1 LRSYKSRK
9 FRIYIFF
16 FRFTDLFFRLSI
28 FFVYVILRGCIFVK
42 KLFNNIKLKVS
53 AMGKKSFS
61 FTKRTFCFIIAVAYF
76 ISFTACKSDRSTEEA
91 PRTYAVSGTVT
102 TSEGGAASGAS
113 IMLLKITDN
122 SEAGQSPASA
132 AGEYIVTG
140 VGAGS
145 YKIVATLS
153 GYETGTIDEIK
164 IVDSDVTG
172 KDLTLQ
178 KITVPT
184 YALSGAV
191 VKADGSAAAGASVKI
206 FKAGDNTVAGQVA
219 TTGASGE
226 YTISGIPAGKY
237 NIVITLDGYETGTLI
252 NVSVNDSDLT
262 VQNVTLQTIVA
273 DADAISIIYSD
284 SDATVDNLPSDGSV
298 AVTKSGANVTVTSS
312 SSEPVKFYI
321 SGATSD
327 GSLKIQ
333 NNATEPNT
341 LHLTLNSAI
350 IASASKLPPVQIT
363 KNEGAT
369 VFELKGASI
378 LSDNSS
384 NEENAALISKSG
396 SLEFEGY
403 GKLIVGGAAKHAIA
417 SSKKSITVRGG
428 EITVTS
434 AASDGLHA
442 DNGFVQSGGSLDIS
456 ASGDGIDAGSGT
468 AEIRGG
474 NIRIVSSTDDTKGIK
489 ADAGIT
495 VSGGLIDMNVSGAQ
509 SKGISSK
516 ADIIISGGEISVVAS
531 GAAVLE
537 EVENGYD
544 PSYCTAI
551 KSDANITVAG
561 GTIQIES
568 RATADG
574 GKGISADGDISVNGG
589 TLNISVAGDGKVYT
603 ASTGSPDSYTAT
615 CIKSDQNLI
624 LSAGNIKCSSSGTGG
639 KCINAEGSITI
650 GNPNANNAELVLVAG
665 TSGERFYVSGNT
677 GGRPGFGDNGTDYAN
692 PKAIKCEGNMTVN
705 SGTVYINCTQKT
717 EGGEGLESKSLMTIN
732 GGNIDIRTYDDC
744 INAETGIVING
755 GNIFC
760 AASGQDAIDS
770 NSALTVNGGLT
781 VANGIRGDGEAFD
794 AERNFQVNGGII
806 VGTHGGG
813 MSMSNPAGQ
822 QRSVRIQGAAG
833 SAIGIRNA
841 AEETLLLFNI
851 PVIAGATEGS
861 AVVVIFSDPRLVSG
875 SYILLSGGSISGGTT
890 VNGYNTGGTYSG
902 GTSKEF
908 DL

>member
-1 LRSYKSRK
+1 ME
-9 FRIYIFF
+9 
-16 FRFTDLFFRLSI
+16 
-28 FFVYVILRGCIFVK
+28 K
-42 KLFNNIKLKVS
+42 KNFL
-53 AMGKKSFS
+53 
-61 FTKRTFCFIIAVAYF
+61 FTKRTFCFIIVAAYF
-76 ISFTACKSDRSTEEA
+76 ASFTACRSDRSTEEA

-102 TSEGGAASGAS
+102 KSEGGAASGAS
-113 IMLLKITDN
+113 IMLIKTSDN
-122 SEAGQSPASA
+122 SDAGQSPANA
-132 AGEYIVTG
+132 AGEYIITG
-140 VGAGS
+140 ISAGS
-145 YKIVATLS
+145 YKIAATLN
-153 GYETGTIDEIK
+153 GYETGAIDGIK
-164 IVDSDVTG
+164 IVDSDVTN
-172 KDLTLQ
+172 KDFTLQ

-184 YALSGAV
+184 YAISGVV
-191 VKADGSAAAGASVKI
+191 VKSDGSAAAGASVKI
-206 FKAGDNTVAGQVA
+206 LKAGDNTNAGQAA
-219 TTGASGE
+219 TTSASGE
-226 YTISGIPAGKY
+226 YSISGIPAGVY
-237 NIVITLDGYETGTLI
+237 NIVISLDGYETGTLV
-252 NVSVNDSDLT
+252 NVSINDSDLT
-262 VQNVTLQTIVA
+262 GQNVALQTIVI
-273 DADAISIIYSD
+273 DANAISIIYSD
-284 SDATVDNLPSDGSV
+284 NDATVGNLPSDGSV
-298 AVTKSGANVTVTSS
+298 TATKSGADVTIASS
-312 SSEPVKFYI
+312 SSEFVRFYI
-321 SGATSD
+321 SGATSA

-341 LHLTLNSAI
+341 LHLILNSAV
-350 IASASKLPPVQIT
+350 IASSSKLPPVQIT
-363 KNEGAT
+363 KNEGVA
-369 VFELKGASI
+369 VIELKGTSI
-378 LSDNSS
+378 LSDNPS

-403 GKLIVGGAAKHAIA
+403 GKLVVGGAAKHAIA

-434 AASDGLHA
+434 AVSDGFHA
-442 DNGFVQSGGSLDIS
+442 DAGFVQSGGSLDVS

-474 NIRIVSSTDDTKGIK
+474 NIRTVSTVDDTKGIK

-495 VSGGLIDMNVSGAQ
+495 VSGGVIDMNISGAQ

-516 ADIIISGGEISVVAS
+516 ADINISGGDISIVTS
-531 GAAVLE
+531 GATVLE
-537 EVENGYD
+537 EAENGYD

-551 KSDANITVAG
+551 KSDANITVTG

-574 GKGISADGDISVNGG
+574 GKGISADGDISIRGG
-589 TLNISVAGDGKVYT
+589 TLNIAVAGDGKVYT
-603 ASTGSPDSYTAT
+603 ATTGSPDSYTAT
-615 CIKSDQNLI
+615 CIKSDQNII
-624 LSAGNIKCSSSGTGG
+624 LSGGNITCSSSGTGG
-639 KCINAEGSITI
+639 KCINADGEITI
-650 GNPNANNAELVLVAG
+650 GNPNANNADLVLIAG
-665 TSGERFYVSGNT
+665 TSGERFYVSGST

-705 SGTVYINCTQKT
+705 SGTIYINCTQKD
-717 EGGEGLESKSLMTIN
+717 EGGEGLESKSLLTVN

-770 NSALTVNGGLT
+770 NSALAINGGLT
-781 VANGIRGDGEAFD
+781 IANGIRGDGEAFD

-813 MSMSNPAGQ
+813 MTMSNPAGQ

-833 SAIGIRNA
+833 SAIGIKNA

-861 AVVVIFSDPRLVSG
+861 AVVVIFSDPRLVTG

-902 GTSKEF
+902 GTSKE
-908 DL
+908 LRVNG